1 MEGAVLKSM
10 RDSFQMTKQRCYNP
24 NTRDFK
30 HYGGRGITICERW
43 PASFDN
49 FVADMGLRP
58 AGHTLERVD
67 NNGPYSPENCV
78 WASRK
83 EQAQNRRVNRMIEF
97 NGETH
102 SISEW
107 ERRLG
112 WKPGVLKARLGRLGY
127 SVKEAFAKPV
137 KCGGVLPGKHYPRLH
152 GMMRNTSKLRPQPP
166 KLTGSQLVEI
176 RILVAA
182 GLSRSLVGR
191 AYGVT
196 TTTISNVVDMKGAY
210 RAR

>member
-1 MEGAVLKSM
+1 MSADVIRAM
-10 RDSFQMTKQRCYNP
+10 RESFNMTKQRCCNP
-24 NTRDFK
+24 NASDFK
-30 HYGGRGITICERW
+30 YYGGRGIVVCDRW
-43 PASFDN
+43 LDSFDN

-58 AGHTLERVD
+58 EGHTLERVD

-83 EQAQNRRVNRMIEF
+83 TQSQNRRVNRMIEY

-102 SISEW
+102 SIAEW

-112 WKPGVLKARLGRLGY
+112 WKPGVLKARIGRLGY
-127 SVKEAFAKPV
+127 SVEEAFSKNV
-137 KCGGVLPGKHYPRLH
+137 KCGGVVPGRHYPRLH
-152 GMMRNTSKLRPQPP
+152 SMRRNTSKLRPPPP